1 MSEIAVNF
9 AELQQASDD
18 LQAAAQ
24 KIQGELDDLEGK
36 IQKLVST
43 WEGEAVAAYQEAQK
57 TWDQEAARM
66 QETAAKMGMAVGA
79 ANESFQAGEK
89 KNAGRFGG

>member
-36 IQKLVST
+36 IQKLVAT
-43 WEGEAVAAYQEAQK
+43 WEGEAVGAYQEAQK
-57 TWDQEAARM
+57 TWDEEAARM

>member
-1 MSEIAVNF
+1 MSEIAVDF
-9 AELQQASDD
+9 GQLQQAADD

-24 KIQGELDDLEGK
+24 KIEGELNDLESK
-36 IQKLVST
+36 IQRLVST
-43 WEGEAVAAYQEAQK
+43 WEGDAQEAYHAAQK
-57 TWDQEAARM
+57 EWDEEAARM
-66 QETAAKMGMAVGA
+66 QATAAKMGMAVNA